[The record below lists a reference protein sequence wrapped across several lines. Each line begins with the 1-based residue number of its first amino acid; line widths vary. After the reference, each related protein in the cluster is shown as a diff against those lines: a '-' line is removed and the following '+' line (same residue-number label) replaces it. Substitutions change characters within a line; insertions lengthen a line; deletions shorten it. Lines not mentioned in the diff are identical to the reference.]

1 MNLGFVKMTALSLLA
16 GAMAVS
22 CGKTNDGPMLKGHIE
37 GLGEKSQVYLAYSP
51 TGDIMSNIYE
61 EITPDSL
68 GNFEFSPELPDG
80 VDFLE
85 VELSIDG
92 VNYGA
97 YIEKGA
103 TSDMNVVITDPNEY
117 ATVTY
122 AGDNA
127 DINEAI
133 NVASQAYDF
142 MRYFSMDPSE
152 SKTYE
157 DYSALLD
164 SENARAVSALEGI
177 KDPSK
182 KEYYTK
188 LFGQKY
194 LSQKMSNLSNKL
206 YAEGAGSL
214 KDLIKDPGF
223 KALYE
228 QIDITDPMNVKS
240 ALTSFWVNINQP
252 YNMDWD
258 NPAVDSMI
266 MNLNFIDAN
275 IKEGANRRC
284 ALSSA
289 PFMYLEKCKPSK
301 ADAQKY
307 METYSKVAAEYPE
320 IVEKYQKVVDGI
332 IELNEGTPMPYY
344 PVITDTDGNEVNLKD
359 LLGKVTYIDIWATWC
374 GPCCR
379 EIPYLDEVV
388 KRFKGNDKVQFI
400 SISVDD
406 DLDAWKAKLAKDNP
420 GWAQYVI
427 TGDEKSKFMSSMG
440 IQGIP
445 RFILLDAQGNF
456 IQNDAVRPSSD
467 KIDTVLNDAVR

>member
-37 GLGEKSQVYLAYSP
+37 GLGEKSEAYLIYSLDGDTQTNVYDKL
-51 TGDIMSNIYE
+51 TL
-61 EITPDSL
+61 DSL
-68 GNFEFSPELPDG
+68 GNFEFNPRLPEG
-80 VDFLE
+80 VDFME
-85 VELSIDG
+85 VELNIDG

-97 YIEKGA
+97 YVEKGA
-103 TSDMNVVITDPNEY
+103 TTDMNVVITDPREY
-117 ATVTY
+117 ATVTF

-127 DINEAI
+127 DISEAV

-152 SKTYE
+152 GKTPE
-157 DYSALLD
+157 EYSALLD
-164 SENARAVSALEGI
+164 SENARVLSALEGI
-177 KDPSK
+177 KDTAK

-188 LFGQKY
+188 LYGKQY
-194 LSQKMSNLSNKL
+194 LSQKMSNLSSKL
-206 YAEGAGSL
+206 YAEGCTSFKEIVANP
-214 KDLIKDPGF
+214 DF

-228 QIDITDPMNVKS
+228 QIDINDPMSVK
-240 ALTSFWVNINQP
+240 ANLTGMWVSINQP
-252 YNMDWD
+252 YNMDWEKPD
-258 NPAVDSMI
+258 VDSML
-266 MNLNFIDAN
+266 MNLAFIDEN
-275 IKEGANRRC
+275 VKEASNRRS
-284 ALSSA
+284 AINSA

-301 ADAQKY
+301 TDAQKY
-307 METYSKVAAEYPE
+307 METYSKVAADYPE

-344 PVITDTDGNEVNLKD
+344 PVITDTEGNEVNLKD
-359 LLGKVTYIDIWATWC
+359 LLGKITYIDIWATWC

-406 DLDAWKAKLAKDNP
+406 DLDAWKAKLAKDKP
-420 GWAQYVI
+420 EWAQYVI

-467 KIDTVLNDAVR
+467 NIATVL